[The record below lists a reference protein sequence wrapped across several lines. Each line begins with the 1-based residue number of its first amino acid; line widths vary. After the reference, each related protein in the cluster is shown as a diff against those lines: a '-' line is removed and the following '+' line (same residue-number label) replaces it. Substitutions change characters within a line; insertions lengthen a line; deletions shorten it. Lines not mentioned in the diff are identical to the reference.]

1 MQRFSMNTPLP
12 ISDLRVD
19 RRLQFAALNAGLGAR
34 RDLARAAGLSRSPG
48 RRVSN
53 NFCRGIQ
60 IMQSRIF
67 TMCFALSALVAGATA
82 TAQTAPPSS
91 ELQEIVVTGS
101 LIKRTDTETPSP
113 VQVIT
118 AQDLKDSGYTNVS
131 DVLRNLSAN
140 GSGTLNQGF
149 GQAFAAGATGIA
161 LRGLSVGDTL
171 TLIDGE
177 RMVTYPLSDD
187 GERSFVDDIASPIN
201 AVEGI
206 DVVKDGASALYG
218 ADAIAGAVNV
228 TLKTSYVGSEFTV
241 DGGTSQ
247 HGGGATD

>member
-1 MQRFSMNTPLP
+1 MLTE
-12 ISDLRVD
+12 
-19 RRLQFAALNAGLGAR
+19 RLQFAARNAGLGAR
-34 RDLARAAGLSRSPG
+34 RDFAGAADLSRSPG

-60 IMQSRIF
+60 IMQSRVFSISL
-67 TMCFALSALVAGATA
+67 ALATLVAGATA
-82 TAQTAPPSS
+82 TAQTAQPSS

-161 LRGLSVGDTL
+161 LRGLSVGNTL

-177 RMVTYPLSDD
+177 RMVNYPLSDD
-187 GERSFVDDIASPIN
+187 GERSFVDVSAIPFN
-201 AVEGI
+201 AVDTIE
-206 DVVKDGASALYG
+206 VLKDGASHCMARMPLP
-218 ADAIAGAVNV
+218 VWS
-228 TLKTSYVGSEFTV
+228 TSN
-241 DGGTSQ
+241 
-247 HGGGATD
+247 